1 MSSKYESKLQKFI
14 TDNID
19 LVAEYES
26 IEYAI
31 PLEYCSSDVLYLY
44 QNILKVNK
52 SVDFNTTIKTAL
64 KSSIKNNI
72 PITDSLEAIM
82 MTSSMDQTSTNSTQ
96 QYFKEINDIYTKN
109 KNNYDIEYSEDNRE
123 KLIEMNLKSVISV
136 AKKYQGL
143 GLSLNEL
150 ISAGNLG
157 LVVAYDKFDPSRSK
171 LKDNILD
178 SLKDLEDEFT
188 YNELADAVKEY
199 LTYGDIKKKF
209 LERFKKTAK
218 YTKKEVIKW
227 VNSNIFN
234 AKFNS
239 IATMWIRA
247 YILIEIDNNSRVV
260 KKPKSEIY
268 KDREKYGAYKR
279 EVTIDIDA
287 PVSDDSDTAFSEVFQ
302 VEDDSKTNLEVS
314 EAYVVFKN
322 GLNQLL
328 DGVKT
333 RDRSIFL
340 KKFGIGLPR
349 PMLPKEIAEQ
359 EGLSI
364 ARISQ
369 IFQTVIEQMQK
380 NQVKYD
386 INQDVLFEA
395 VRKIF

>member
-64 KSSIKNNI
+64 KSTIKNNI

-157 LVVAYDKFDPSRSK
+157 LVVAYDKFDPRRSK

-178 SLKDLEDEFT
+178 S
-188 YNELADAVKEY
+188 
-199 LTYGDIKKKF
+199 
-209 LERFKKTAK
+209 
-218 YTKKEVIKW
+218 
-227 VNSNIFN
+227 
-234 AKFNS
+234 
-239 IATMWIRA
+239 
-247 YILIEIDNNSRVV
+247 
-260 KKPKSEIY
+260 
-268 KDREKYGAYKR
+268 
-279 EVTIDIDA
+279 
-287 PVSDDSDTAFSEVFQ
+287 
-302 VEDDSKTNLEVS
+302 
-314 EAYVVFKN
+314 
-322 GLNQLL
+322 
-328 DGVKT
+328 
-333 RDRSIFL
+333 
-340 KKFGIGLPR
+340 
-349 PMLPKEIAEQ
+349 
-359 EGLSI
+359 
-364 ARISQ
+364 
-369 IFQTVIEQMQK
+369 
-380 NQVKYD
+380 
-386 INQDVLFEA
+386 
-395 VRKIF
+395 